1 MRLQKYRGKWAIYY
15 RDERSRPVR
24 RSLGTD
30 DRAEAERRFAD
41 WRLLQSVRS
50 TNPQGKLIK
59 QLWEERRE
67 ALKGR
72 RMADNMRYSG
82 LPIIKFFG
90 ELEPQHVNKDLC
102 SQYIDWR
109 TSQGRKPGTIHTE
122 LSHLASTLSWAKAG
136 GSVHRPSPPPPKDLH
151 LTKAQARELL
161 DACRKTPH
169 LHLYVLL
176 ALSTGARN
184 GAILDLTWNRV
195 DLSRGLIELRTE
207 DMTNRKGRATIPIN
221 KPLYEALEAQE
232 TKEGYVVS
240 WTGAKIQSVKKS
252 LKAVA
257 TKIGLPWVSPHV
269 FRHSAAVWMAEAG
282 VDMEEI
288 AQFLGHT
295 NPTIT
300 RKVYAKYSP
309 DYLRKAAKALEL

>member
-1 MRLQKYRGKWAIYY
+1 
-15 RDERSRPVR
+15 
-24 RSLGTD
+24 
-30 DRAEAERRFAD
+30 
-41 WRLLQSVRS
+41 
-50 TNPQGKLIK
+50 
-59 QLWEERRE
+59 
-67 ALKGR
+67 
-72 RMADNMRYSG
+72 MADNMRFSG

-102 SQYIDWR
+102 SQYIEWR
-109 TSQGRKPGTIHTE
+109 SSQGRKPGTIHTE

-151 LTKAQARELL
+151 LTKDQARELL
-161 DACRKTPH
+161 EACRKTPH
-169 LHLYVLL
+169 LSLYTLI

-184 GAILDLTWNRV
+184 GAILDLTWDRV

-207 DMTNRKGRATIPIN
+207 DMVNRKGRATIPIN
-221 KPLYEALEAQE
+221 KPLYEALEAAAEQRRLEGSQE

-240 WTGAKIQSVKKS
+240 WTGAKIKSIKKS
-252 LKAVA
+252 LKAAA
-257 TKIGLPWVSPHV
+257 TKVGLSWVSPHV

-282 VDMEEI
+282 IDMEEI

-295 NPTIT
+295 NPVIT